1 MHPLFLK
8 VRSEALKKLTNIITE
23 HKFITPNLG
32 ELPPALAPRLTDSN
46 SRIANSAL
54 DFCEKLGPAMGTAGK
69 KHIRTF
75 FPGLL
80 QVFLCELII
89 ISLLLI

>member
-1 MHPLFLK
+1 MK
-8 VRSEALKKLTNIITE
+8 VRCEALQKLSNIITE

-46 SRIANSAL
+46 SKIAAAAL
-54 DFCEKLGPAMGTAGK
+54 GFCEKLGPAMGTAGK

-80 QVFLCELII
+80 QVFFV
-89 ISLLLI
+89 